1 MIMSFV
7 FALVIL
13 TLGAHWFIKS
23 SVAIALHF
31 RIPKLFIAMLVMSFA
46 TSIPEIWVVI
56 KAAQMGSIELAIGN
70 IIGSYVANIS
80 FAIGLP
86 AMLSPIMVKQHLT
99 KRDLPIAL
107 FVLSLTFLLL
117 ADGFLSQIDAL
128 ILFGFLLIWLG
139 FMLYQIRGGMDKRAT
154 KIQKKLSIYKAIPL
168 FILGVVLLQYGANAM
183 VETAILISKYYDI
196 APVLVGL
203 TVVAIGTSLPEVAA
217 AISSVLHGDVELA
230 VGTALGSNIFL
241 LLFAL
246 PAAIIVHQSSFSSS
260 HIWHEYLFLALIT
273 GAFWL
278 FSAQFDRVLR
288 INRLEGFFLVLMG
301 LAFYF
306 LQTRIF

>member
-1 MIMSFV
+1 MIVSFIV
-7 FALVIL
+7 ALVIL

-23 SVAIALHF
+23 SVAIAFHF
-31 RIPKLFIAMLVMSFA
+31 RVPKLFIAMLVMSFA
-46 TSIPEIWVVI
+46 TSIPEIWVVV
-56 KAAQMGSIELAIGN
+56 KAAQMGSIELAVGN

-86 AMLSPIMVKQHLT
+86 AMLSPILVEQHLT

-107 FVLSLTFLLL
+107 CVLSLTFLLL
-117 ADGFLSQIDAL
+117 ADGSLSQFDAL
-128 ILFGFLLIWLG
+128 VLFACLFAWLA
-139 FMLYQIRGGMDKRAT
+139 FMFYQIRGGIDTRAT
-154 KIQKKLSIYKAIPL
+154 KIHKSMSIYKAVPL
-168 FILGVVLLQYGANAM
+168 FVIGVVLLQYGANEM
-183 VETAILISKYYDI
+183 VDTAIQLSKYYDI
-196 APVLVGL
+196 APVLIGL

-246 PAAIIVHQSSFSSS
+246 PAAIFVHQAPFSSS
-260 HIWHEYLFLALIT
+260 HIWHEFLFLALIT
-273 GAFWL
+273 GTFWL

-288 INRLEGFFLVLMG
+288 INRVEGFFLVLMG